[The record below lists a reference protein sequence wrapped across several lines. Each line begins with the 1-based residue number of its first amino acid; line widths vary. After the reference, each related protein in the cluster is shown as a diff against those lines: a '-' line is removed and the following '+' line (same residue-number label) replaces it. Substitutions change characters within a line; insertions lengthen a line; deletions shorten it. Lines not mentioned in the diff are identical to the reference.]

1 MKLFQELIL
10 IFNTIDVER
19 IEVKKIL
26 LGNDILNSK
35 LRIISFIFYSTLF
48 LNYIFLVFIFINF
61 VWFLEICK
69 FGLYVNF
76 LLFKPV
82 NFYVFNLKSLQIK

>member
-1 MKLFQELIL
+1 MIKSWFSIREKKKKDGSLLVKLFQELIL

-48 LNYIFLVFIFINF
+48 LNYIFLVFYI
-61 VWFLEICK
+61 
-69 FGLYVNF
+69 Y
-76 LLFKPV
+76 
-82 NFYVFNLKSLQIK
+82 